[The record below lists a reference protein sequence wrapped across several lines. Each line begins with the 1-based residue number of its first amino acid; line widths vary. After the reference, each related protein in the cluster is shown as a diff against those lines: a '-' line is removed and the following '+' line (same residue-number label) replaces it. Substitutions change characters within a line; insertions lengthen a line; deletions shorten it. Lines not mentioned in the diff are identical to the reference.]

1 MKIRIILELNG
12 NEGKNVYPTCGIH
25 LNYYTKG
32 SKQKNPLR
40 KKEVLKINDLC
51 MQLKLEKE

>member
-25 LNYYTKG
+25 LNYYTEG
-32 SKQKNPLR
+32 SKQKTHLG
-40 KKEVLKINDLC
+40 KKKC
-51 MQLKLEKE
+51 